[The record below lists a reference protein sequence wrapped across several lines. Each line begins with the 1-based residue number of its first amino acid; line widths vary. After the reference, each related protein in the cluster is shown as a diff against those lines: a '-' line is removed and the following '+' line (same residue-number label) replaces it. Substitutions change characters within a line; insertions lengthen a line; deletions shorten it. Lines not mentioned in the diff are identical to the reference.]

1 MSKMKVQLHIV
12 GGFQNFNIF
21 RFVMIKSW
29 LGREYQQNVKPEINT
44 DAGHSQYADKI
55 PRFIEKGTANQRSY
69 SKVSTSQSWPWE
81 GSEMA
86 EAPPDLNSTLVVE
99 TEIRA
104 QNGFPVRCLAD
115 HFS

>member
-1 MSKMKVQLHIV
+1 
-12 GGFQNFNIF
+12 
-21 RFVMIKSW
+21 MIKSW